1 MNCNDNSY
9 LKIPLPELCDRPD
22 LGCIPETSGMPDWT
36 PRDDQLPFAYDIEN
50 ETLWM
55 FVCETKKWESLRKFR
70 LCDLQELSLE
80 NINNICTI
88 LQIPVFFDPGNGCM
102 EGSISLSELAEE
114 LIKCVNTGTE
124 DFRAICVNAT
134 TLRLEIIDYN
144 SGVHP
149 LYFTFE
155 NLRVVCGTG
164 EEGDPIQIIANDPIC
179 EWPTQSQAQV
189 DQAVEDGKPVHL
201 GACIDGEEARIPLP
215 PKPCEFPAL
224 NQDQVDESTDKQ
236 LIACVDDANVKVPF
250 PPQPC
255 SFPSINQD
263 AVDNAASKELI
274 ACVDN
279 ENVKVPFPA
288 DPCEF
293 PNITQDAVDSAVTKA
308 LIACVDDTNV
318 KVPFPVD
325 PCAYPVV
332 TQPQVD
338 ATNNKHIIACVDDNN
353 VKIPVPPG
361 FFNDCLEY
369 ICVPMVTVKPT
380 EPPAHCTGPLRV
392 GCCGELWVWVCD
404 QNEWVLAGMNPGNY
418 PKLSETSINNICEN
432 LRFIGWYDNQ
442 TDPCLEQVQLTLS
455 ELANR
460 VADCIDICCPTVA
473 HIAGKAGGGA
483 CISLN
488 LTDEI
493 SVIRSRDTSVV
504 RGPATLEP
512 ASQQGTPI
520 YNRLDVTNPFDEVSL
535 LDVELHALAE
545 ISHSNTAQGSFIFV
559 ISDVLN
565 EAMPTFPQLSYTS
578 SIGILNVGEE
588 FGIFWPEAVY
598 FTRGQFTQVAR
609 YRRVLQAGES
619 ISLYTQYW
627 SVLKG
632 TIQSELGVVIHG
644 SMVID
649 ANIYRGVV

>member
-70 LCDLQELSLE
+70 ICDLQELSLE

-255 SFPSINQD
+255 SFPSINQG

-279 ENVKVPFPA
+279 TNVKVPFPA
-288 DPCEF
+288 DPC
-293 PNITQDAVDSAVTKA
+293 T
-308 LIACVDDTNV
+308 
-318 KVPFPVD
+318 
-325 PCAYPVV
+325 YPVV

-369 ICVPMVTVKPT
+369 ICVPMVMVKPT
-380 EPPAHCTGPLRV
+380 EPPAHCTGPFRV

-473 HIAGKAGGGA
+473 NIAAKAGGGV
-483 CISLN
+483 CV
-488 LTDEI
+488 
-493 SVIRSRDTSVV
+493 VIEPTSDIVYQSRNGTVIEGS
-504 RGPATLEP
+504 ATIQEV
-512 ASQQGTPI
+512 GTPGPLI
-520 YNRLDVTNPFDEVSL
+520 MNVTNPFDEPSL
-535 LDVELHALAE
+535 VTIDMNCLAE
-545 ISHSNTAQGSFIFV
+545 QRNSVAPDPLDLGGMVFMLSPTLEEPYPHISLSGFNKGTAVVPFTYFLTARIAGNNPHSHMASAM
-559 ISDVLN
+559 LN
-565 EAMPTFPQLSYTS
+565 YQD
-578 SIGILNVGEE
+578 ILG
-588 FGIFWPEAVY
+588 P
-598 FTRGQFTQVAR
+598 
-609 YRRVLQAGES
+609 GES
-619 ISLYTQYW
+619 KTYYGQWWATVQYRADMGIII
-627 SVLKG
+627 LHG
-632 TIQSELGVVIHG
+632 AMYATINIFREVV
-644 SMVID
+644 
-649 ANIYRGVV
+649 

>member
-22 LGCIPETSGMPDWT
+22 LGCIPETSGIPDWT

-189 DQAVEDGKPVHL
+189 DQSVEDGKPVHL

-224 NQDQVDESTDKQ
+224 NQAEVDESTDKQ
-236 LIACVDDANVKVPF
+236 LIACVDNENVKVPF
-250 PPQPC
+250 PPLPC
-255 SFPSINQD
+255 AFPSINQD
-263 AVDNAASKELI
+263 TVDNAASKELI

-279 ENVKVPFPA
+279 ANVKVPFPA

-293 PNITQDAVDSAVTKA
+293 PNITQDAVDSATTKA

-318 KVPFPVD
+318 KVPFPTD

-473 HIAGKAGGGA
+473 NFASRAGGGVCVQLTVSSNA
-483 CISLN
+483 VYQSRDNTLIRGTGVIDIIGNVGPLVINITNPYDEPALLDMLVNCVLRVQVGGPQGGATFMVSDN
-488 LTDEI
+488 LTEAYGQVDPH
-493 SVIRSRDTSVV
+493 RSSQNIAVVPFAPNITTTSLIDDVV
-504 RGPATLEP
+504 DSRVETTTMTLQEVLQP
-512 ASQQGTPI
+512 NESKTYYSQWWAYII
-520 YNRLDVTNPFDEVSL
+520 YNEANTVAN
-535 LDVELHALAE
+535 LHGGMYAT
-545 ISHSNTAQGSFIFV
+545 INIF
-559 ISDVLN
+559 
-565 EAMPTFPQLSYTS
+565 
-578 SIGILNVGEE
+578 
-588 FGIFWPEAVY
+588 
-598 FTRGQFTQVAR
+598 
-609 YRRVLQAGES
+609 
-619 ISLYTQYW
+619 
-627 SVLKG
+627 
-632 TIQSELGVVIHG
+632 
-644 SMVID
+644 
-649 ANIYRGVV
+649 RGVI